1 MNKNGSS
8 PAHMGY
14 EGRNKIK
21 RIITFIIFF
30 IMLLIYFMTFIFPKY
45 EIGYT
50 YYKDNTVQIG
60 TTQQKEYFVNIENE
74 YLTELEEK
82 GYNICSS
89 ELNSDISCKI
99 GIIAKDSINEEQ
111 LRQEL
116 TDSLDV
122 YIYTYQ
128 LSFDGDDAIY
138 YFKTEEDCNKYVEE
152 IKEYQENVEYN
163 INQVAEK
170 EDVIFTEENVLD
182 EKINVLKAEKE
193 KKEQEE
199 EAQRLERERAA
210 QLASRQRVS
219 VSAPLDSYSYIST
232 YFSSYHTGI
241 DFAAPYGTNVRAWKS
256 GTIIQANWDNSGYGN
271 FIAID
276 HGNGTISRY
285 AHLSGYAVSIGQ
297 SVSAGQVIG
306 YVGST
311 GNSTGPHL
319 HWEIKVNGYFDNPLN
334 YL

>member
-60 TTQQKEYFVNIENE
+60 VTKQEEYFTEIQNE
-74 YLTELEEK
+74 YLAELEEK

-89 ELNSDISCKI
+89 ELNQNISCKI
-99 GIIAKDSINEEQ
+99 GIVAKEDINEEQ

-116 TDSLDV
+116 TDSLDI

-128 LSFDGDDAIY
+128 LSFDGDNAIY
-138 YFKTEEDCNKYVEE
+138 YFKTEEDCNKYVEK
-152 IKEYQENVEYN
+152 IKEYQEDVNYN
-163 INQVAEK
+163 ITQVAEK
-170 EDVIFTEENVLD
+170 EDIVFTEEDILA
-182 EKINVLKAEKE
+182 EKIDTLKAEKE

-199 EAQRLERERAA
+199 EAQRLERERTA
-210 QLASRQRVS
+210 QLASRERVS
-219 VSAPLDSYSYIST
+219 KSAPLDNYVYIST
-232 YFSSYHTGI
+232 YFSSYHTGV
-241 DFAAPYGTNVRAWKS
+241 DFAAYQGTNVRAWKS
-256 GTIIQANWDNSGYGN
+256 GTVVQASWNGPYGN

-276 HGNGTISRY
+276 HGNGVVSRY
-285 AHLSGYAVSIGQ
+285 AHLSGYAVS
-297 SVSAGQVIG
+297 AGQAVAAGQLIG

-319 HWEIKVNGYFDNPLN
+319 HWEIKINGYFENPLN